1 MKPFVHVGTRG
12 HAEAGR
18 GARGLFFE
26 RRFFSARGLIQRL
39 HR

>member
-1 MKPFVHVGTRG
+1 MLTRG
-12 HAEAGR
+12 VELEAF
-18 GARGLFFE
+18 FFE

>member
-1 MKPFVHVGTRG
+1 MLRRG
-12 HAEAGR
+12 VVLEAF
-18 GARGLFFE
+18 FFE